1 MRIIIFQVKNL
12 FICDRCEREFK
23 EMHHLDEHHKK
34 LCIKKE
40 LDSDQCGKLESGI
53 LASID
58 NYYNSDGNYQ
68 SISSYYNENSEKY
81 TFGNDNLPN
90 VFNCNRCKKEF
101 LEKYHLE
108 EHYQKVCIKK
118 KKELD
123 FEEFASLT
131 SVPSFFHA
139 PENVNIILHLK
150 IFKNVTL

>member
-1 MRIIIFQVKNL
+1 
-12 FICDRCEREFK
+12 
-23 EMHHLDEHHKK
+23 MHHLDEHHKK

-40 LDSDQCGKLESGI
+40 LDSDQCEKLETGI

-58 NYYNSDGNYQ
+58 NYYSSDGNNQ
-68 SISSYYNENSEKY
+68 SISYYNENSEKY

-90 VFNCNRCKKEF
+90 VFKCNRCKKEF
-101 LEKYHLE
+101 LEKYHLK

-118 KKELD
+118 EK
-123 FEEFASLT
+123 FEELASLT

-139 PENVNIILHLK
+139 SEILILPHPK